1 MSTLFSKIVAGEI
14 PSHKVYE
21 DEDHFAFLDINP
33 LHAGHTLVIPKQEVD
48 YLFDLEGNAYTAL
61 WNAVRVV
68 EAAVRKA
75 TGCARV
81 IVNVQGYEIAHA
93 HVHLI
98 PTNRLEDYV
107 MPPRRGSSDP
117 DDLATMA
124 ARIRDAL

>member
-1 MSTLFSKIVAGEI
+1 MATLFSKIVAGEI

-48 YLFDLEGNAYTAL
+48 YLFDLEPDAYAAL
-61 WNAVRVV
+61 WSAVRTV

-75 TGCARV
+75 TSCARV
-81 IVNVQGYEIAHA
+81 IINVQGYEIAHA

-98 PTNRLEDYV
+98 PTNELADFE

-117 DDLATMA
+117 EDLTAMA
-124 ARIRDAL
+124 EQIRAEL